1 MINGGIYF
9 ASLICVNYVKLSLIF
24 TFCEIYNTA
33 FIAEQLFKLNQTR
46 SLEEKRPFC
55 CCY

>member
-33 FIAEQLFKLNQTR
+33 FSSEQLFKLNQTR
-46 SLEEKRPFC
+46 SLEDLEVSN
-55 CCY
+55 